1 MFKQYTRR
9 KNNMI
14 LTNSL
19 QH

>member
-9 KNNMI
+9 KNTMI